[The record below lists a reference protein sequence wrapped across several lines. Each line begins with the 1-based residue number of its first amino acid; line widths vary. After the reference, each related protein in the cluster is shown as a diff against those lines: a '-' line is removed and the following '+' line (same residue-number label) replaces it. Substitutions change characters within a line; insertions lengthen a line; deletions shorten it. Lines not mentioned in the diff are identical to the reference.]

1 MKLPFYDKMKT
12 AIYKVGRQ
20 LQLDTDR
27 SYLLEVNSE
36 GKLRICGIT
45 DISSYDE
52 QSVLVLSEKYIT
64 EIKGFNLFMLK
75 FSDSEISVS
84 GKIASITFTE
94 R

>member
-1 MKLPFYDKMKT
+1 MKLPFYDKMKSVL
-12 AIYKVGRQ
+12 YKTGKK
-20 LQLDTDR
+20 LQIDTDR

-36 GKLRICGIT
+36 GNLRICGIT

-52 QSVLVLSEKYIT
+52 EAVLVLSEKYIT

-75 FSDSEISVS
+75 FSDSEINVS
-84 GKIASITFTE
+84 GEISSITFTE